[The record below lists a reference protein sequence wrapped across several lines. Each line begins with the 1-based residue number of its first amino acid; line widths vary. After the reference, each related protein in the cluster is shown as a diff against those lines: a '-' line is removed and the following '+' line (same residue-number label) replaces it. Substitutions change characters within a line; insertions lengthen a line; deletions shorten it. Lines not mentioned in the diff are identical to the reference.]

1 MQKVLEMDEHR
12 RASASSKKAYA
23 TFKRFFDIIV
33 SLIFIIVLLPVCLV
47 VAVIAAIDTKSSPI
61 FVQTRMGRY
70 NRPFQMLKFRTMS
83 RTAPANVATY
93 NLSGADTYITKAGRV
108 LRRLSLDEI
117 PQLFNILK
125 GDMSFIGPRPVILAE
140 TELLDRRKKSGA
152 DQLRPGITGLA
163 QIRGRNH
170 LDDRTK
176 ARYDA
181 FYAHHVSLCLDAY
194 IAFHTVGYVLRSE
207 GIREGAAADM
217 EAACLPANSSEQERS

>member
-12 RASASSKKAYA
+12 RASASSKNAYA
-23 TFKRFFDIIV
+23 AFKRFFDIIV
-33 SLIFIIVLLPVCLV
+33 SLIFIIVLFPVCLV

-93 NLSGADTYITKAGRV
+93 KLNGADTYITKAGRV

-140 TELLDRRKKSGA
+140 AELLDMRKKSGA

-163 QIRGRNH
+163 QIRGRNQ
-170 LDDRTK
+170 LDDRAK

-181 FYAHHVSLCLDAY
+181 FYAHHISLWLDVY

-207 GIREGAAADM
+207 GIREGAAAEM
-217 EAACLPANSSEQERS
+217 KTACLPTNSSEQERS